1 MVGGGI
7 WQPDPELLSTIR
19 HRIIEKPA
27 EWKKVRTKVS
37 EHGDTLKRPPA
48 GFDPAHPLIDDIKRK
63 SFTGGTSLSDKQV
76 LSSDFMNTFIKSCK
90 DIAPLMKFLAA
101 AGGSSW

>member
-1 MVGGGI
+1 MRA
-7 WQPDPELLSTIR
+7 Q
-19 HRIIEKPA
+19 
-27 EWKKVRTKVS
+27 VS

-48 GFDPAHPLIDDIKRK
+48 GFDPAHPLIEDIKRK
-63 SFTGGTSLSDKQV
+63 SFTGGSGVTDKQV
-76 LSSDFMNTFIKSCK
+76 VSGDFMNVFINACK